1 MDELEVKQKG
11 KFAALLVP
19 CPGDAHLQAIGWDLY
34 LQLWAA
40 LFAGLADPKAVVSR
54 CTAHDKKE
62 VLSPLQV
69 TEFNNTGDE
78 PHYYSSTGNLQVR
91 EIRRHTFS

>member
-1 MDELEVKQKG
+1 MPIW
-11 KFAALLVP
+11 ALV
-19 CPGDAHLQAIGWDLY
+19 GELY

-40 LFAGLADPKAVVSR
+40 LFAGLADPKAVVNR
-54 CTAHDKKE
+54 FIAHDKKE
-62 VLSPLQV
+62 VVSLLQV

-91 EIRRHTFS
+91 QIRRHTFS